1 MKNEKREIMT
11 LLPKPLQK
19 KSNRIAAYCRVS
31 SQQDEQLHSLTAQ
44 VTYYE
49 NLLSQ
54 SDDCEFAGIYADTG
68 ISGTRTKNRAQFL
81 QLIEDCRAGKV
92 DGII

>member
-1 MKNEKREIMT
+1 MQNERREIMT
-11 LLPKPLQK
+11 LLPKPLIK

-31 SQQDEQLHSLTAQ
+31 SQQDEQLHSLAAQ

-54 SDDCEFAGIYADTG
+54 ADDCEFAGIYADTG
-68 ISGTRTKNRAQFL
+68 IPAHAQRTGHSS
-81 QLIEDCRAGKV
+81 CS
-92 DGII
+92 